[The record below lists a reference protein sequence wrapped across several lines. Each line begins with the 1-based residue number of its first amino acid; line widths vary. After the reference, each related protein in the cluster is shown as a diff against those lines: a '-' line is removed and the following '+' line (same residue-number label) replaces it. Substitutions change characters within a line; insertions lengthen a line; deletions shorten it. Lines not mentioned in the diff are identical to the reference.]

1 MKLKAAA
8 IMLMLLSCAA
18 ARAQGEQVE
27 IVDGHLKIIFTP
39 PEGFPRAGA
48 DDFQRLSARDPTLRA
63 AFGDLGALVRVN
75 TFDAL
80 PNGVTD
86 GDLESLKKKL
96 ERDVAADFPA
106 AEWMSRDVV
115 TIDGPRWLR
124 LRYKVPGRAVSIV
137 SDVYANVWFGKV
149 VTVTLFNPEPEYER
163 QRPAF
168 EKSAAT
174 LRLIVSLRTVPEAKP
189 ARRPGRRTP

>member
-8 IMLMLLSCAA
+8 VMLLLLLCAE
-18 ARAQGEQVE
+18 ARAQGEKVE
-27 IVDGHLKIIFTP
+27 IVDEHLKIIFTP

-63 AFGDLGALVRVN
+63 VFGDLRGLVRVN

-80 PNGVTD
+80 PNGVKD

-96 ERDVAADFPA
+96 ELDVAATFPA
-106 AEWMSRDVV
+106 AEWLSRDVV
-115 TIDGPRWLR
+115 TTDGPRWLR
-124 LRYKVPGRAVSIV
+124 LRYKIPGRAVSVV
-137 SDVYANVWFGKV
+137 SDVYAIVWFGKV
-149 VTVTLFNPEPEYER
+149 VTVTLYNPEPEYER

-168 EKSAAT
+168 EKSAAS
-174 LRLIVSLRTVPEAKP
+174 LRLIISVRAVPDAKP
-189 ARRPGRRTP
+189 APRPGKRTP